1 MFSTQLGNTGLKVSR
16 LCFGTE
22 PFNFKKG
29 PEGDK
34 AQGDK
39 TPEEGGQILAEALEL
54 GVNFWD
60 TSDDYGTHP
69 HVADALTR
77 VRREDVVVA
86 DKTNALTYDEGRKAV
101 ELCLSD
107 LGTDYID
114 LMFLHIVPFTALNKN
129 DAIGRPY
136 YSGTLMERFGAIQAF
151 LEAKESGAIRAI
163 AMSTHDTRV
172 LQQAAEVPQID
183 VVCTTLNKYGTFME
197 GGTVQ
202 EHILALKDL
211 KKAGKG
217 IYVIKLLAAGRLRA
231 EADSAI
237 KFALQYHDFID
248 AWNIGMYDLKDVRK
262 NLNLMA
268 EVLYTK

>member
-1 MFSTQLGNTGLKVSR
+1 MFSTQLGNTGLKISR

-34 AQGDK
+34 TQGDK

-77 VRREDVVVA
+77 VQREDVVVA
-86 DKTNALTYDEGRKAV
+86 DKTNALTYDEGRRAV
-101 ELCLSD
+101 EISLSD

-114 LMFLHIVPFTALNKN
+114 LMFLHIVPAVAVNKS

-151 LEAKESGAIRAI
+151 LEAKESGTIRAI

-172 LQQAAEVPQID
+172 LRQVAEVSEID

-202 EHILALKDL
+202 EHILALKEL
-211 KKAGKG
+211 KKTGKG

-237 KFALQYHDFID
+237 KFAFQYHDFID
-248 AWNIGMYDLKDVRK
+248 AWNIGMYDLRDVRK
-262 NLNLMA
+262 NLNLLS
-268 EVLYTK
+268 EVLY